1 MSSLA
6 GSCVTRGAVWVGFI
20 VIALNACGE
29 PGGMSDR
36 DTGAGNGGGPGN
48 GGGGNGGAAGD
59 GSRDARPVDGGTDTN
74 PRPTTDAGATGDAT
88 ATPAADA
95 RGATP
100 DGGAA
105 DQGGNPGGTPAVRFV
120 GRFDRSDLAGPRFAW
135 SGSGMIARFS
145 GTSVGVKLGGAQQ
158 YTVLI
163 DGVLKPKLLPMPGG
177 AVSPLA
183 SGLAAGE
190 HLVEIYRR
198 TEANQGESQFLGFDF
213 AGGTLLAPPP
223 APARRIEMV
232 GDSIT
237 CAYGIEGADM
247 NCTYSEDTQDQYLAW
262 GSIAARN
269 VGADVIT
276 TAWSGKGVVCNYG
289 DDAAA
294 CVDPFPIFYD
304 RILPERADSQWD
316 FASWQPQVV
325 VINLGTNDFSTLVD
339 PTPAQFSG
347 AYRTLLQH
355 IRGKYPAALILC
367 TVAPLL
373 SGTDLATARAAIDS
387 AVTATGDANIKSFT
401 MDPTDPADGWGCD
414 FHPSI
419 KTHQKMAAVLTAR
432 LKTELGW

>member
-6 GSCVTRGAVWVGFI
+6 GVCVTGRAVCLGLI
-20 VIALNACGE
+20 SIALLSACDE
-29 PGGMSDR
+29 PGRMFALTTD
-36 DTGAGNGGGPGN
+36 AGGGGS
-48 GGGGNGGAAGD
+48 GGNGGAIGGAGGNHD
-59 GSRDARPVDGGTDTN
+59 GLDGGTDIIT
-74 PRPTTDAGATGDAT
+74 RSDTSVTSDARVT
-88 ATPAADA
+88 ADA
-95 RGATP
+95 DAMGATP
-100 DGGAA
+100 DGGTA
-105 DQGGNPGGTPAVRFV
+105 DQGGSPGTPAVRFV
-120 GRFDRSDLAGPRFAW
+120 GRFDRGNLAGPRFAW

-145 GTSVGVKLGGAQQ
+145 GTSVGVKLIGGQQ
-158 YTVLI
+158 YTVLV
-163 DGVLKPKLLPMPGG
+163 DGIVRTKLLPLAGG
-177 AVSPLA
+177 ATSPIA

-213 AGGTLLAPPP
+213 GGGTLLAPPP
-223 APARRIEMV
+223 APTRRIEMV
-232 GDSIT
+232 GDSVT
-237 CAYGIEGADM
+237 CAYGIEGPDM
-247 NCTYSEDTQDQYLAW
+247 NCGYTPDTQDQYLAW

-294 CVDPFPIFYD
+294 CIDPFPIFYD

-316 FASWQPQVV
+316 FSSWQPQVV

-339 PTPAQFSG
+339 PTPAQFTA

-373 SGTDLATARAAIDS
+373 DGTDLATARAAIDA

-419 KTHQKMAAVLTAR
+419 KTHQKMATVLTAR